1 MTTRS
6 LVIVE
11 SPAKCAKI
19 ESYLGPG
26 YRCAA
31 SFGHIRELEG
41 LRSINTGDSYKLSFD
56 VSAGKRKQ
64 ISILKRLAKECG
76 EVVIAT
82 DDDREGEAIGWHLCV
97 VLGLPVQTTKR
108 IIFNEITPTA
118 LKNAIARPTIL
129 NMDLVM
135 AQQARQAVD
144 MLVGY
149 MISPVLWA
157 KVARKSKTG
166 LSAGR
171 CQTPALRLVYDNQK
185 EVENNP
191 GELAYNTI
199 GYFTAHNLP
208 FALER
213 TFTEGEEVE
222 AFLEETVNWD
232 HVFDNGP
239 IRKVRKSPP
248 LPFTTSAL
256 QQMASNECRY
266 PPKETMR
273 LCQTLYEGGYIT
285 YMRTDSRS
293 YSKEFLDDASA
304 HIRSKFGERY
314 DNTAA
319 VGTKGADAS
328 PKKGKSKGKKKQTEE
343 KGALAQEAHEAIR
356 PTNVK
361 LSKLPDSVGGKEAR
375 MYRLIWRN
383 TLESC
388 MTDAELDAVT
398 CKISAPQD
406 AFYKY
411 ISDKITFPGWLA
423 VDGREAGTDTAV
435 YNYLT
440 AMKKKSGVTY
450 SKVTAKN
457 SLKNQKSHLTE
468 ARLVQMLEE
477 KGIGRPSTFSS
488 LIDKI
493 QKRGYVKIADVP
505 GRKVKCVDYTLVDD
519 EMALEET
526 TKEMGNQRNKLVMQQ
541 LGKIVLEVLVS
552 DFNDL
557 FDYNYTKGMETQLD
571 AVAKGSSNYVEVC
584 GSCHDQIVAL
594 LESAGDTGSGASR
607 IQIDDEHTYMV
618 GKYGPVIRKGDGKT
632 ATFIKV
638 KKDIDLGRLR
648 RGEYSMDELQDTS
661 SQGRML
667 GKHDGKEV
675 WLKKGQYG
683 LYLHWG
689 TQNKT
694 LKGVDIAEAAITLE
708 DVTSTLNGEGA
719 AMLRALDKNTSVR
732 NGKYGHYVFYKT
744 ETMRKPKFV
753 PIKGYGG
760 DYLSDPVETVIEWL
774 HETQSL

>member
-1 MTTRS
+1 MASRS

-41 LRSINTGDSYKLSFD
+41 LRSINTSDGFKLSFD
-56 VSAGKRKQ
+56 ISSGKRKQ
-64 ISILKRLAKECG
+64 ISVLKRLAKECS

-118 LKNAIARPTIL
+118 LKNAITRPTTL

-135 AQQARQAVD
+135 AQQARQTVD

-149 MISPVLWA
+149 MVSPVLWA

-185 EVENNP
+185 EVEANP
-191 GELAYNTI
+191 GELAYNTV
-199 GYFTAHNLP
+199 GHFTTHNLP
-208 FALER
+208 FALEKS
-213 TFTEGEEVE
+213 FTKGADVEV
-222 AFLEETVNWD
+222 FLEETVNWD
-232 HVFDNGP
+232 HLFDCGP

-256 QQMASNECRY
+256 QQMASNECKY

-285 YMRTDSRS
+285 YMRTDSRN

-314 DNTAA
+314 DNTAS
-319 VGTKGADAS
+319 VGTKS
-328 PKKGKSKGKKKQTEE
+328 VTKKGKSKGKKKQAEE

-361 LSKLPDSVGGKEAR
+361 LSKLPDGVGGKEAR

-398 CKISAPQD
+398 CKISAPQGTW
-406 AFYKY
+406 YKY

-423 VDGREAGTDTAV
+423 VDNREAGTDTVV

-440 AMKKKSGVTY
+440 AMKKNSGVMY
-450 SKVTAKN
+450 SKVVAKN

-468 ARLVQMLEE
+468 ARLVQMLED

-505 GRKVKCVDYTLVDD
+505 GKKVKCIDYTLIDD
-519 EMALEET
+519 EMALEEV
-526 TKEMGNQRNKLVMQQ
+526 TKEVGNQRNKLVMQQ
-541 LGKIVLEVLVS
+541 LGKIVLEVLMS

-557 FDYNYTKGMETQLD
+557 FDYDYTKGMESQLD
-571 AVAKGSSNYVEVC
+571 AVAKGDSTYVGVC
-584 GSCHDQIVAL
+584 GSCHEQISTM
-594 LESAGDTGSGASR
+594 LESAGDTGSSASR
-607 IQIDDEHTYMV
+607 VQIDDEHTYMV
-618 GKYGPVIRKGDGKT
+618 GKYGPVIRKGEGKT

-638 KKDIDLGRLR
+638 KKDIDMDRLR
-648 RGEYSMDELQDTS
+648 RGEYSIEELRDTS
-661 SQGRML
+661 SQGRLL
-667 GKHDGKEV
+667 GNHEGKEV

-694 LKGVDIAEAAITLE
+694 LKGVDIAEAAITLK
-708 DVTSTLNGEGA
+708 DVMSSLTGEGA
-719 AMLRALDKNTSVR
+719 AMLRVLDKNTSIR

-744 ETMRKPKFV
+744 ETMRKPKFIPV
-753 PIKGYGG
+753 KGYGG
-760 DYLSDPVETVIEWL
+760 DYLSDPAATVMEWL